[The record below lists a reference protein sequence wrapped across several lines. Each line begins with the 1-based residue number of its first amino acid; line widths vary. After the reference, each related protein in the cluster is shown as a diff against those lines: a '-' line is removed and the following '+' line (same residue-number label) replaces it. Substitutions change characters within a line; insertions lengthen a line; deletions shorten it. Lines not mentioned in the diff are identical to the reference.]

1 MSFCL
6 AHSGHRISGPSVM
19 KPLPTKE
26 DLHIAQMK
34 QSLCQVRSSKE
45 MNRVPP
51 MPRERKQNV
60 ISSEAKLLTIGR
72 ERF

>member
-6 AHSGHRISGPSVM
+6 AHSGHKISGPSVM

-26 DLHIAQMK
+26 DLHMAQMK

-45 MNRVPP
+45 INRVPP
-51 MPRERKQNV
+51 MPKKENRNEISIV
-60 ISSEAKLLTIGR
+60 I
-72 ERF
+72 FFQ